1 MTRAIAA
8 LLVLAAPLAAAQETD
23 PALLARA
30 RAILEQA
37 PLIDTH
43 NDLPSMLVDRKG
55 GDLAGLDLGV
65 VQPELCADIPRL
77 REGGVGAQYWSVY
90 TDSGN
95 MKTNRSLHE
104 ALREFD
110 VVLRLVRSRPE
121 LELART
127 ADDIE
132 RIHRSGRIA
141 SLIGVEGGHMIEG
154 SLAVLRVFHEL
165 GARYL
170 TLTHWDTVEWADAA
184 TDRNEHEGLTEFGES
199 VVRELNRLGMFVD
212 LSHVSAETMRDA
224 LRVSRAPVIFSHSN
238 ARAIDPH
245 VRNVPDDVLRLLP
258 KNGGVVHVNFINAFV
273 SPADPEWQG
282 RRKAALEDL
291 QARLDDQKAVDAGI
305 ADWEKANP
313 HPGGTIAEVADHID
327 HIRKVA
333 GIDHVGIGAD
343 FYDAGATSM
352 VPGLKDV
359 SRYPYLF
366 AELLRRGYSDDDLLK
381 IAGRNHLRA
390 MRQMEKTALALGA
403 APEEPRSGAPARV
416 LIRTD
421 RGDIVMEVD
430 TARAPATA
438 ANFLRYVDGGF
449 YDGGR
454 FHRTVRLSNQPDQS
468 VKIEVI
474 QAGVNPSRE
483 HDGFP
488 PIALERTSV
497 TGLRHLDGVVSMARD
512 GPDTATSDF
521 FICIGDQPALDQG
534 GQRNPDGQGFGAFG
548 RVVDGMDVV
557 RTIQASPADGQ
568 HLTPPV
574 VIRSARRVR

>member
-1 MTRAIAA
+1 MTRGIVA
-8 LLVLAAPLAAAQETD
+8 LFVLAAPLLVAAQEPD

-30 RAILEQA
+30 RALLERA

-43 NDLPSMLVDRKG
+43 NDLPSMLIERNG

-65 VQPELCADIPRL
+65 VQPDLCADIPRL

-90 TDSGN
+90 TASAN

-121 LELART
+121 LELARS

-154 SLAVLRVFHEL
+154 SLEVLRVFHEL

-170 TLTHWDTVEWADAA
+170 TLTHWDTLEWADAA
-184 TDRNEHEGLTEFGES
+184 TDRSEHEGLTELGES

-212 LSHVSAETMRDA
+212 LSHVSAETMHDA

-238 ARAIDPH
+238 AHAVVPH
-245 VRNVPDDVLRLLP
+245 PRNVPDDVLRLLP
-258 KNGGVVHVNFINAFV
+258 RNGGVVHVNFIKEFV

-291 QARLDDQKAVDAGI
+291 RARFDDQKAVDAGI

-313 HPGGTIAEVADHID
+313 HPGGTIAQVADHID
-327 HIRKVA
+327 HVRKVA

-343 FYDAGATSM
+343 FYDAGTTSM

-390 MRQMEKTALALGA
+390 MRQMEKAAAAEPQTA
-403 APEEPRSGAPARV
+403 RTARV
-416 LIRTD
+416 LMETE
-421 RGDIVMEVD
+421 RGDIVLEVD
-430 TARAPATA
+430 AARAPATA
-438 ANFLRYVDGGF
+438 ANFLRYVDSGF

-454 FHRTVRLSNQPDQS
+454 FHRTVRLSNQPGQP

-474 QAGVNPSRE
+474 QGGANPARE
-483 HDGFP
+483 AEGLP

-497 TGLRHLDGVVSMARD
+497 TGLRHLDGTLSMARD

-521 FICIGDQPALDQG
+521 FICIGDQPSLDQG
-534 GQRNPDGQGFGAFG
+534 GRRNPDGQGFAAFG
-548 RVVDGMDVV
+548 RVVDGMAVV
-557 RTIQASPADGQ
+557 RTIQGAPADGQ

-574 VIRSARRVR
+574 VIRSIRRLR

>member
-1 MTRAIAA
+1 MIRTIVA
-8 LLVLAAPLAAAQETD
+8 LFVLAAPFAAAQDTD
-23 PALLARA
+23 AALLARA
-30 RAILEQA
+30 RAILARA

-43 NDLPSMLVDRKG
+43 NDLPSMLIERNG

-65 VQPELCADIPRL
+65 VHPELCADIPRL
-77 REGGVGAQYWSVY
+77 REGGVGAQYWSVF
-90 TDSGN
+90 TDSAN

-121 LELART
+121 LELARS

-154 SLAVLRVFHEL
+154 SLAVLRIFHEL

-170 TLTHWDTVEWADAA
+170 TLTHWDTIEWADAA

-224 LRVSRAPVIFSHSN
+224 LRVSRAPVIFSHSG

-245 VRNVPDDVLRLLP
+245 VRNVPDDILQLLP
-258 KNGGVVHVNFINAFV
+258 KNGGVVHVNFIKEFV
-273 SPADPEWQG
+273 SPADPEWQ
-282 RRKAALEDL
+282 RRRRAALEDL
-291 QARLDDQKAVDAGI
+291 HTRLDDEKAVDAGI

-343 FYDAGATSM
+343 FYDAGTTSM
-352 VPGLKDV
+352 VPGLNNV

-366 AELLRRGYSDDDLLK
+366 AELLRRGYTDDDLLK
-381 IAGRNHLRA
+381 IAGRNHMRA
-390 MRQMEKTALALGA
+390 MRQMEKA
-403 APEEPRSGAPARV
+403 AEPQ
-416 LIRTD
+416 
-421 RGDIVMEVD
+421 
-430 TARAPATA
+430 
-438 ANFLRYVDGGF
+438 
-449 YDGGR
+449 
-454 FHRTVRLSNQPDQS
+454 LS
-468 VKIEVI
+468 
-474 QAGVNPSRE
+474 AG
-483 HDGFP
+483 
-488 PIALERTSV
+488 
-497 TGLRHLDGVVSMARD
+497 
-512 GPDTATSDF
+512 
-521 FICIGDQPALDQG
+521 
-534 GQRNPDGQGFGAFG
+534 
-548 RVVDGMDVV
+548 
-557 RTIQASPADGQ
+557 
-568 HLTPPV
+568 
-574 VIRSARRVR
+574 SARP

>member
-1 MTRAIAA
+1 MTRGFVA
-8 LLVLAAPLAAAQETD
+8 LFVLTAPWAAAQEAD

-30 RAILEQA
+30 RAILERA

-43 NDLPSMLVDRKG
+43 NDLPSMLIERNG

-65 VQPELCADIPRL
+65 VQPGLCADIPRL

-90 TDSGN
+90 TGVAN
-95 MKTNRSLHE
+95 TKTNRSLHE

-110 VVLRLVRSRPE
+110 LVLRLVRSRPE

-132 RIHRSGRIA
+132 RIRRSGRIA

-154 SLAVLRVFHEL
+154 SLAVLRVFHGL

-170 TLTHWDTVEWADAA
+170 TLTHWDTLEWADAA
-184 TDRNEHEGLTEFGES
+184 TDRSEHEGLTEFGES

-238 ARAIDPH
+238 ARARSPH
-245 VRNVPDDVLRLLP
+245 VRNVPDEVLQLLP
-258 KNGGVVHVNFINAFV
+258 KNGGVVHVNFIKEFV
-273 SPADPEWQG
+273 SPGDPEWQG

-291 QARLDDQKAVDAGI
+291 RARLDDQKAVDAGI
-305 ADWEKANP
+305 ADWEKANA

-327 HIRKVA
+327 HIRRVA

-343 FYDAGATSM
+343 FYDAGTTSM

-366 AELLRRGYSDDDLLK
+366 AELLRRGYGDDELLK

-390 MRQMEKTALALGA
+390 MRQMEEVA
-403 APEEPRSGAPARV
+403 EP
-416 LIRTD
+416 
-421 RGDIVMEVD
+421 
-430 TARAPATA
+430 
-438 ANFLRYVDGGF
+438 
-449 YDGGR
+449 
-454 FHRTVRLSNQPDQS
+454 
-468 VKIEVI
+468 
-474 QAGVNPSRE
+474 
-483 HDGFP
+483 
-488 PIALERTSV
+488 
-497 TGLRHLDGVVSMARD
+497 
-512 GPDTATSDF
+512 
-521 FICIGDQPALDQG
+521 
-534 GQRNPDGQGFGAFG
+534 
-548 RVVDGMDVV
+548 
-557 RTIQASPADGQ
+557 
-568 HLTPPV
+568 
-574 VIRSARRVR
+574 